1 MSMATLPRLG
11 SAQGTR
17 PAARVGRITAQNA
30 SSLMPYVE
38 AFRTGLAD
46 FGYLEGRNLVLMLRY
61 GDDHLERVPKMTA
74 ELVQVPVDVIVAQGA
89 ANFLIN
95 KLVLPVPVA
104 YAFSGDPVKAGFA
117 DSLARPHANMTGV
130 SLMAPQLTA
139 KRLELLGAGAQQPVK
154 PVVQPRRASQAL
166 IQLESPNTTLS
177 EAGYIAE
184 RRPGFPARWGWGGC
198 GGMVEGSSGSVSS
211 SVRSRAITDR

>member
-11 SAQGTR
+11 SAQGAR
-17 PAARVGRITAQNA
+17 PEARVGWITAQNA
-30 SSLMPYVE
+30 SSLTPYVE

-61 GDDHLERVPKMTA
+61 GDDHLERVP
-74 ELVQVPVDVIVAQGA
+74 VPVDVIVAQGA

-117 DSLARPHANMTGV
+117 DSLARPH
-130 SLMAPQLTA
+130 
-139 KRLELLGAGAQQPVK
+139 
-154 PVVQPRRASQAL
+154 
-166 IQLESPNTTLS
+166 
-177 EAGYIAE
+177 
-184 RRPGFPARWGWGGC
+184 
-198 GGMVEGSSGSVSS
+198 
-211 SVRSRAITDR
+211 